1 MKNVSIGKAFF
12 SARCV
17 TNALGTLLL
26 GSMALSA
33 TFVVG
38 QQVTV
43 PPSTE
48 GSSAQPDS
56 KKTSDAVHGWRHFP
70 VYARVEGQPID
81 SRAPEKADDKPL
93 FPQQTRAPFHAT
105 PPYKVEIV
113 ASTLHAPWAI
123 AFLPVGKILV
133 TEKLPGTLRI
143 LDAQHAL
150 SAPLAGLKAVSS
162 APEFGVLDL
171 ALDPHFATNHLLF
184 FTFFDWIDGNAGN
197 TNVARARLD
206 EGENTLR
213 DVKVIFRT
221 SPAIPTVGNLS
232 AATKTG
238 GRIAIG
244 KDETLFVTIGDR
256 DGAGPA
262 PWDVAQKLD
271 NDLGKIIHITPDGKP
286 APDNPYLHTPGALPK
301 FGRSGSAARKGLLS
315 IRRPASCGRRSMV
328 RGAETNS
335 T

>member
-1 MKNVSIGKAFF
+1 MKNVGIGKAFCT
-12 SARCV
+12 ARFV
-17 TNALGTLLL
+17 TNALTTFLL
-26 GSMALSA
+26 GSMVISA
-33 TFVVG
+33 TLVVG

-48 GSSAQPDS
+48 GSSAQPDN
-56 KKTSDAVHGWRHFP
+56 KKISNGSHGWRHLP

-93 FPQQTRAPFHAT
+93 FPQQTRAPFQAT
-105 PPYKVEIV
+105 PSYKVETL
-113 ASTLHAPWAI
+113 AGTLHAPWAV
-123 AFLPVGKILV
+123 AFLPDGKILV

-143 LDAQHAL
+143 VDAQHDL
-150 SAPLAGLKAVSS
+150 SAPLVGLKAVSS

-171 ALDPHFATNHLLF
+171 ALDPNFATNHLLF
-184 FTFFDWIDGNAGN
+184 FTFFDWSDGNAGN
-197 TNVARARLD
+197 TNVARARLE
-206 EGENTLR
+206 EGANTLR

-221 SPAIPTVGNLS
+221 SPAIPTRDNLS

-244 KDETLFVTIGDR
+244 KDDTLFVTIGDR
-256 DGAGPA
+256 DSAGPA

-271 NDLGKIIHITPDGKP
+271 NDLGKIIHITRRERC
-286 APDNPYLHTPGALPK
+286 PK
-301 FGRSGSAARKGLLS
+301 SGRSGSAARKALHS
-315 IRRPASCGRRSMV
+315 IQRPANFGKRSMV